1 MREQIEQVERH
12 RPASGSQLQYN
23 NVRRDMGV
31 TCRSILMDLPTV
43 HFPRSFPIDT
53 MHSMN
58 HNIPKSMFRLWK
70 AAKYPRTGQATNSYP
85 WVIPEADWEMID
97 RSVLASRATVPAHVG
112 TAPRSTTSFSNWT
125 THEWRSHFITYG
137 ASALSYYL
145 PEPYCTNFLYY
156 RQLLC
161 WTSRRS
167 FTPVEIR
174 EVESQAAAFVREYEH
189 LYYDGNRDLLSRKA

>member
-1 MREQIEQVERH
+1 MGLVRAAARDCIYLGSLSLIVNTTSTISTSYISRAA
-12 RPASGSQLQYN
+12 PAHN
-23 NVRRDMGV
+23 MGV
-31 TCRSILMDLPTV
+31 TCRSILMDLPIV

-70 AAKYPRTGQATNSYP
+70 AAKYPGTGQDTNSYP

-97 RSVLASRATVPAHVG
+97 QSVLASRATVPAHVG
-112 TAPRSTTSFSNWT
+112 TAPRSTTSFGNWT

-137 ASALSYYL
+137 APALSHYL
-145 PEPYCTNFLYY
+145 PKPYCTNFLYY

-167 FTPVEIR
+167 FTPIEIR
-174 EVESQAAAFVREYEH
+174 EIESQAAAFV
-189 LYYDGNRDLLSRKA
+189 